1 MEIMKQIAIVTGAA
15 SGFGYEF
22 SKLLAQDSYNLILI
36 DINGP
41 GLVVVKRDLEKKYSV
56 DIDLLVYDLSKPG
69 CALEIYSEVRQNKI
83 DILINNAGY
92 GLYGFFTRTNWQRE
106 EDMINLHVLT
116 LTHLTKLILKD
127 MVARGS
133 GRIMNVS
140 SIAAFQAGPLM
151 AVYYATK
158 SYILLFAEALANEV
172 KGTGVSVT
180 VFCPGQ
186 TATNF
191 QKTVA
196 LYSNSKL
203 SSTSKVM
210 ANASQVA
217 EIGYKAMMAGKS
229 VSIPGKLNK
238 SIALLNRIMPRKVTI
253 SLVRMLQEK
262 IRK

>member
-1 MEIMKQIAIVTGAA
+1 MKKNAIVTGAA

-22 SKLLAQDSYNLILI
+22 SKLLAQDSYNLLLI

-41 GLVVVKRDLEKKYSV
+41 GLVEVKRELEKKYSV
-56 DIDLLVYDLSKPG
+56 AVDLLVQDLSKPG
-69 CALEIYSEVRQNKI
+69 CALEIYSGIKQYNI
-83 DILINNAGY
+83 DALINNAGY
-92 GLYGFFTRTNWQRE
+92 GLAGFFTATDWRRE
-106 EDMINLHVLT
+106 EDMINLQVLT
-116 LTHLTKLILKD
+116 LTHLTKLILRD
-127 MVARGS
+127 MVVRGS

-158 SYILLFAEALANEV
+158 SYILLFSEALANEV

-210 ANASQVA
+210 ADASQVA
-217 EIGYKAMMAGKS
+217 KIGYKAMMAGKS
-229 VSIPGKLNK
+229 VSIPGILNNL
-238 SIALLNRIMPRKVTI
+238 IALLNRIVPRKVTI
-253 SLVRMLQEK
+253 SFVRMLQEK

>member
-1 MEIMKQIAIVTGAA
+1 MDKVAIVTGAA

-41 GLVVVKRDLEKKYSV
+41 GLAEAKRELEKKYPV
-56 DIDLLVYDLSKPG
+56 AVDLLVYDLSKPG
-69 CALEIYSEVRQNKI
+69 CALEIYAEVKQYNI

-92 GLYGFFTRTNWQRE
+92 GLCGFFTNTSWQRE
-106 EDMINLHVLT
+106 EDMINLQVLT
-116 LTHLTKLILKD
+116 LTHLTKLFLKD

-158 SYILLFAEALANEV
+158 SYILLFSEALANEV
-172 KGTGVSVT
+172 KGTGVTVT
-180 VFCPGQ
+180 AFCPGQ

-196 LYSNSKL
+196 LYSNTKL
-203 SSTSKVM
+203 SSTSRVM
-210 ANASQVA
+210 ANVNQVA
-217 EIGYKAMMAGKS
+217 KIGYKAMMAGKS
-229 VSIPGKLNK
+229 VSIPGSLNK
-238 SIALLNRIMPRKVTI
+238 LIALLNRFIPRKITV